1 MIDFK
6 DKQELSISEEFKKN
20 GYLIFKSNNVESLE
34 YLRKVIINNICKIC
48 HLKKPR
54 SNDYDELLNNF
65 HKKIKLKDL
74 NNIRL
79 KIINALNKDKEYR
92 KHYFLTSKKILY
104 ELVGNELS
112 MQNRINLS
120 IQMPK
125 DKSSL
130 LPLHSDIWSGD
141 SPFEVVIWIPLVN
154 CYGTKAMYILP
165 PKHYKK
171 VEKNF
176 SKFSGNSTEVFFK
189 KIRKHVEWVKINF
202 GEVLIFN
209 QALPHGN
216 IVNNEKET
224 RWSMNCRF
232 KSVFSPYGDKK
243 LGEFFEP
250 ITLRV
255 TSELA
260 IKYNLPKINEKN

>member
-6 DKQELSISEEFKKN
+6 EINELSISEKFKKQ
-20 GYLIFKSNNVESLE
+20 GYLIFKSDNIESLN
-34 YLRKVIINNICKIC
+34 YLREVIVKNICKIC
-48 HLKKPR
+48 KIKKPKNH
-54 SNDYDELLNNF
+54 SYDDLLNNF
-65 HKKIKLKDL
+65 HKNIKLRNL
-74 NNIRL
+74 NDIRL
-79 KIINALNKDKEYR
+79 KIINALNKDKNYR
-92 KHYFLTSKKILY
+92 KNYFLTSKKILY

-120 IQMPK
+120 IQLPK

-154 CYGTKAMYILP
+154 CYKTKTMYLLP

-171 VEKNF
+171 IEKNF
-176 SKFSGNSTEVFFK
+176 KKYSGNSSEIFFK
-189 KIRKHVEWVKINF
+189 KIKKNVEWININF
-202 GEVLIFN
+202 GEILIFN
-209 QALPHGN
+209 QSLPHGN

-243 LGEFFEP
+243 IGEFFEP

-255 TSELA
+255 ASELA
-260 IKYNLPKINEKN
+260 IKYKLPKI

>member
-6 DKQELSISEEFKKN
+6 EKQELSLSEKFKKK
-20 GYLIFKSNNVESLE
+20 GYLIYQTDNLESLN
-34 YLRKVIINNICKIC
+34 YLREVIVKNICKIC
-48 HLKKPR
+48 KLKKPTR
-54 SNDYDELLNNF
+54 NYYDEFLNSF

-79 KIINALNKDKEYR
+79 KLINELNKDKNYR
-92 KHYFLTSKKILY
+92 KNYFLTSKKILY
-104 ELVGNELS
+104 KLVGNELS

-120 IQMPK
+120 IQLPK

-154 CYGTKAMYILP
+154 CYQTKTMYLLP
-165 PKHYKK
+165 PKYYKK
-171 VEKNF
+171 IERNF
-176 SKFSGNSTEVFFK
+176 TKYSGNSSEVFFNKIK
-189 KIRKHVEWVKINF
+189 KNVEWIKINF
-202 GEVLIFN
+202 GEILIFN

-232 KSVFSPYGDKK
+232 KSIFSPYGDKK
-243 LGEFFEP
+243 IGEFFEP

-255 TSELA
+255 ASELA
-260 IKYNLPKINEKN
+260 IKYKLPNIK